1 MNWNFTLYRNK
12 LKSNFEFGNIGYQV
26 NSFNI
31 NMQQMFTLPKDFKIE
46 LSGFYN
52 HDSYW
57 NTYLVEP
64 HYKLDVGVSKS
75 IANWRFNL
83 AVKDFLNIRE
93 GNGGVF
99 QNRIK
104 MPTTYKPESRKLM
117 LSIVYK
123 FGNDK
128 VKQERKRATGSEDI
142 LKRASD

>member
-1 MNWNFTLYRNK
+1 MTC
-12 LKSNFEFGNIGYQV
+12 I
-26 NSFNI
+26 
-31 NMQQMFTLPKDFKIE
+31 
-46 LSGFYN
+46 
-52 HDSYW
+52 
-57 NTYLVEP
+57 
-64 HYKLDVGVSKS
+64 
-75 IANWRFNL
+75 
-83 AVKDFLNIRE
+83 
-93 GNGGVF
+93 F